1 LKSLQSTWGIEASV
15 QPRRFA
21 RERPSAR
28 PSEPVD
34 VRHARRKAREIAILQ
49 QCLRDPLALPV
60 PRGLEDAIAQKLAI
74 ASALRA
80 ERSLQNWTITETARP
95 EVREWHCGPYRLSFG
110 YQRADLVVRGPSVY
124 PHLDAR
130 RNKLAEETIYT
141 ASGMSALATLIT
153 ALLATRGTLEVIG
166 IEGGYAETRELLER
180 FRDRVRCVPVRGAQR
195 SRTAPSDPAAAR
207 IVWLDSA
214 VSSSFARRM
223 RLAPHACDLVVV
235 DTTCFWRGSA
245 RIRRL
250 LRWARER
257 DVPLALVRSHAKL
270 DCLGIEYGRMGS
282 IVLAWRR
289 SGQHA
294 WMRELSS
301 EARSAVRLLG
311 CAAVPA
317 HFPPFVADDDY
328 AACSAARTA
337 SIIRN
342 TRRLARR
349 LCASTL
355 GGGVTAFQHGLY
367 LTLAPRGEL
376 RARDVRRAAE
386 ALCEAL
392 ASQDLPVRH
401 AGSFGFD
408 FVALEWFPDPQ
419 TRRNLVRIAPGDV
432 PLAIIDRVADG
443 IVRWFQS
450 QSAGVAPRRPASAGT
465 AR

>member
-1 LKSLQSTWGIEASV
+1 M
-15 QPRRFA
+15 
-21 RERPSAR
+21 
-28 PSEPVD
+28 
-34 VRHARRKAREIAILQ
+34 
-49 QCLRDPLALPV
+49 

-80 ERSLQNWTITETARP
+80 DRSLQNWTITETARP

-110 YQRADLVVRGPSVY
+110 YQRADLVVRGPSIY

-130 RNKLAEETIYT
+130 RNHLVEETIYT
-141 ASGMSALATLIT
+141 GSGMSALAALVT
-153 ALLATRGTLEVIG
+153 ALLATRGTIEVVG
-166 IEGGYAETRELLER
+166 TEEGYAETRELLER
-180 FRDRVRCVPVRGAQR
+180 FRDRVRCVPLRPAQR
-195 SRTAPSDPAAAR
+195 SRAVASADPAAAR
-207 IVWLDSA
+207 VVWLDSA
-214 VSSSFARRM
+214 VPSSFAHRM
-223 RLAPHACDLVVV
+223 RVAPHACDLVVV
-235 DTTCFWRGSA
+235 DTTCFWRDSG
-245 RIRRL
+245 RIRRV

-257 DVPLALVRSHAKL
+257 DVALALVRSHAKL
-270 DCLGIEYGRMGS
+270 DCLGIEYGRIGS

-289 SGQHA
+289 SAEHA

-317 HFPPFVADDDY
+317 HFPPFVADRDY

-349 LCASTL
+349 LRASPL
-355 GGGVTAFQHGLY
+355 GAGVTAFQHGLY
-367 LTLAPRGEL
+367 LTVAPRGEL
-376 RARDVRRAAE
+376 RIRDVRRAVD

-392 ASQDLPVRH
+392 ASEELPVRH

-408 FVALEWFPDPQ
+408 FVALEWFPDPR

-450 QSAGVAPRRPASAGT
+450 QSAGAAPGPPESART
-465 AR
+465 SR